1 MKDTKK
7 LRFSAYLADACTS
20 DFFTGVSSMDG
31 KEREV
36 LAVPVY
42 PRMRY
47 GELLNACE
55 EEFYQIWDWLEDLNA
70 EEKEVI
76 TALKECF
83 VGTDLR
89 TTFEPSEDLED
100 GEDMETLYAYFVV
113 TFEG

>member
-1 MKDTKK
+1 MKETKK
-7 LRFSAYLADACTS
+7 LRFSAYLADVCVS
-20 DFFTGVSSMDG
+20 DFFTGVSRMDG

-36 LAVPVY
+36 LAVPVS

-55 EEFYQIWDWLEDLNA
+55 EEFFQIWGWLEDLNA

-76 TALKECF
+76 AALKECF
-83 VGTDLR
+83 AGIDLR
-89 TTFEPSEDLED
+89 TTFEPSADLED
-100 GEDMETLYAYFVV
+100 GEDLEALYAYFVI